1 MFYNNIIIMVFPDF
15 FLTVNKN
22 FFFTFLFYTQVGDFL
37 DFQHLLSGNVLKL
50 QGEIT
55 NRSLGNFELQEEHTY
70 IFNS

>member
-1 MFYNNIIIMVFPDF
+1 MFYNNIIIVFLDF

-37 DFQHLLSGNVLKL
+37 DFQHLLSGNVLK

-55 NRSLGNFELQEEHTY
+55 NRSLDNFEFQEEHTY